1 MTEYNSIGF
10 TQVGEPMKA
19 RSVITWSGI
28 GIMPSFPSFPQVEKI
43 IFNPPC
49 TIVLWSD
56 KTKTVVRCTKDNQF
70 DEDAGFA
77 TAFIKRFYGSRRA
90 YQKLIAKADRQP
102 KDLNK

>member
-1 MTEYNSIGF
+1 MTECKGIGF
-10 TQVGEPMKA
+10 MTVGNPII
-19 RSVITWSGI
+19 VDGTITWTDSSVPPT
-28 GIMPSFPSFPQVEKI
+28 PSFPNVEKI